1 MFEFLKEYLNILL
14 SNIDIDNKRHKT
26 YLMNIIMI
34 NNFSLH
40 FMYNIKI
47 LILYISLNENA

>member
-1 MFEFLKEYLNILL
+1 MFEFLKEYLNILK
-14 SNIDIDNKRHKT
+14 SNIDIDHRRHKT

-40 FMYNIKI
+40 FMYNIKY
-47 LILYISLNENA
+47 ILYLKLK